1 MAEKP
6 FNPTSLGIIEV
17 IPSPVTS
24 ENESEPITLLAI
36 NSRKQQTNKKKGNA
50 STKTKWDEPLLQELT
65 LEEQHKRTGQT
76 SGSDSETGSW
86 DSIILETPEGVRREY
101 IVKPS
106 TDIEMGSTKPVN
118 VLIVTRAQ
126 LKKAQDNKGE
136 VGSITSATPSQN
148 KKKPRTSR
156 KKSKGNSSREYESD
170 ASMKKILESRKEL
183 PKSDS
188 RKTQEQ
194 GNQTKDDLLQ

>member
-1 MAEKP
+1 MAKKP

-24 ENESEPITLLAI
+24 ENESEPITLLAV
-36 NSRKQQTNKKKGNA
+36 NSSMQQTNKRKGKE
-50 STKTKWDEPLLQELT
+50 STKTKRDEPLLQELT
-65 LEEQHKRTGQT
+65 LGEQQKRTGQT
-76 SGSDSETGSW
+76 SGSDSDTGSW

-126 LKKAQDNKGE
+126 LKKSQDNKGE
-136 VGSITSATPSQN
+136 AGSITSVTPSQK

-156 KKSKGNSSREYESD
+156 KKSKEKGF
-170 ASMKKILESRKEL
+170 
-183 PKSDS
+183 
-188 RKTQEQ
+188 
-194 GNQTKDDLLQ
+194 